1 MAANTPDFSLGRIDT
16 PDVAGGLLDFADRQ
30 QKQYQIGLSN
40 AVEADKLLRDKQR
53 FAREQE
59 LNKRNDTEYN
69 REIGLRTARQD
80 LSKEFLTN
88 PYAAKFGSGRETALL
103 DQQVNDYVNGGGEIN
118 EDMARRL
125 QARYEEARPFRE
137 DATNALTSQM
147 VLAGEDPTKAAQTG
161 AALGSNLLSRVEQ
174 QAAVS
179 ANRKIEQ
186 DQYDEAAKRNKDAL
200 QLKLDIAKA
209 NQAGDKDKAEL
220 LFKQY
225 QSIGGGGTGG
235 GSSTASG
242 LMETLGKIGPVDA
255 SSALAEGGPIDLA
268 RKAGYTESQIA
279 RAAGQSLDT
288 DPTAWTW
295 ADNKLDTT
303 MFTRNLGMQPP
314 GSGLS
319 KSINIRDIQAPTA
332 EEWNSIVPN
341 RAGYRVVDY
350 DPKRFL
356 EGSKGVLPELFGK
369 DEAAEKPLLS
379 EVAKG
384 TTEKKSGDTLADRN
398 NNYGNIKY
406 DPKDNWIGGRKDPN
420 SAFVKFDTP
429 ELGARAL
436 AKTIINGSAGLTI
449 DQYINKYAPAS
460 DNNDTKSYIADV
472 AKALN
477 KKPDELIKSEDVPA
491 VMKAIGKREGGNYS
505 DDVLKEGYRL
515 AVNPTTQDKDMLSK
529 VMEIG
534 PKKDSAFLKAIDPSN
549 IKDNYNNQVH
559 ANVPPSTIAELY
571 PKEQK
576 PVEVRSGFKQIG
588 DIMSEGLKTTY
599 EEGKKGVKEF
609 VIPLVKPAYDN
620 LFGKDDS
627 QAVNTGKALLN
638 NSAAGML
645 EIAGSPYTAMKRFT
659 DYMVYGESQGDS
671 VFQKNAQNARATA
684 ISELNKSGIENP
696 SDQEIA
702 MFVSDVLMP
711 VGGLAKTGKTTIG
724 LMPKLETDYGKLL
737 TNVATKDANVA
748 SAIEKLNASK
758 RGAQYADEAK
768 EFERQ
773 VLQKERQAATN
784 TPESVRNTTSELVN
798 TARRED
804 VVIRTS
810 KNILEGINTKGP
822 LSAADQVEI
831 LNALE
836 TLQKVTSRSAIEVLR
851 EIKLSPKVE
860 RYIMDSLKQ
869 TK

>member
-1 MAANTPDFSLGRIDT
+1 MSGNYYDANSIAANTRINIPQFDTGGMLKAGQVLGESLNY
-16 PDVAGGLLDFADRQ
+16 F
-30 QKQYQIGLSN
+30 
-40 AVEADKLLRDKQR
+40 RDKELEDAKVAREAKR

-59 LNKRNDTEYN
+59 LNARQDTEYN

-103 DQQVNDYVNGGGEIN
+103 DKQVNDYVNSGGEIN
-118 EDMARRL
+118 EDMAKRL
-125 QARYEEARPFRE
+125 QSRYEEARPFRE

-209 NQAGDKDKAEL
+209 NQTGDKDKAEL

-225 QSIGGGGTGG
+225 QSIGGGGAGG

-369 DEAAEKPLLS
+369 DASAPLLS
-379 EVAKG
+379 EAANKDLPSS
-384 TTEKKSGDTLADRN
+384 EIKKLVVDKYGDSNFNKSA
-398 NNYGNIKY
+398 Y
-406 DPKDNWIGGRKDPN
+406 DKN
-420 SAFVKFDTP
+420 
-429 ELGARAL
+429 L
-436 AKTIINGSAGLTI
+436 
-449 DQYINKYAPAS
+449 
-460 DNNDTKSYIADV
+460 
-472 AKALN
+472 
-477 KKPDELIKSEDVPA
+477 SEV
-491 VMKAIGKREGGNYS
+491 ESGGNYNA
-505 DDVLKEGYRL
+505 YN
-515 AVNPTTQDKDMLSK
+515 ATSK
-529 VMEIG
+529 
-534 PKKDSAFLKAIDPSN
+534 AFGK
-549 IKDNYNNQVH
+549 YQFV
-559 ANVPPSTIAELY
+559 PSTINSLI
-571 PKEQK
+571 KQDGGK
-576 PVEVRSGFKQIG
+576 HTIDEVRKSPELQ
-588 DIMSEGLKTTY
+588 DY
-599 EEGKKGVKEF
+599 Y
-609 VIPLVKPAYDN
+609 YD
-620 LFGKDDS
+620 K
-627 QAVNTGKALLN
+627 
-638 NSAAGML
+638 
-645 EIAGSPYTAMKRFT
+645 
-659 DYMVYGESQGDS
+659 
-671 VFQKNAQNARATA
+671 
-684 ISELNKSGIENP
+684 
-696 SDQEIA
+696 
-702 MFVSDVLMP
+702 
-711 VGGLAKTGKTTIG
+711 
-724 LMPKLETDYGKLL
+724 
-737 TNVATKDANVA
+737 
-748 SAIEKLNASK
+748 
-758 RGAQYADEAK
+758 
-768 EFERQ
+768 
-773 VLQKERQAATN
+773 
-784 TPESVRNTTSELVN
+784 
-798 TARRED
+798 
-804 VVIRTS
+804 
-810 KNILEGINTKGP
+810 
-822 LSAADQVEI
+822 
-831 LNALE
+831 
-836 TLQKVTSRSAIEVLR
+836 
-851 EIKLSPKVE
+851 
-860 RYIMDSLKQ
+860 
-869 TK
+869 

>member
-1 MAANTPDFSLGRIDT
+1 MAGNKPDFSLGRVDT
-16 PDVAGGLLDFADRQ
+16 PDVGGGLLDFADRQ

-40 AVEADKLLRDKQR
+40 AVEADKLLRDRQR

-59 LNKRNDTEYN
+59 LNARQDTEYN

-80 LSKEFLTN
+80 LSKEFLAN
-88 PYAAKFGSGRETALL
+88 PYAAKFGSGKETALL
-103 DQQVNDYVNGGGEIN
+103 DKQVNDYVNGGGVIN
-118 EDMARRL
+118 EDMAKRL
-125 QARYEEARPFRE
+125 QAKYEEARPFRE

-147 VLAGEDPTKAAQTG
+147 ILAGEDPTKAAQTG

-268 RKAGYTESQIA
+268 RKAGYTETQIA

-369 DEAAEKPLLS
+369 DTDKPLLS
-379 EVAKG
+379 EVVKG

-406 DPKDNWIGGRKDPN
+406 DPKDDWIGGRKDPN

-460 DNNDTKSYIADV
+460 DNNDTKSYVADV

-477 KKPDELIKSEDVPA
+477 KKPEELIKSEDVPA

-529 VMEIG
+529 VLERN
-534 PKKDSAFLKAIDPSN
+534 KKDSATSKLLQSPTSEVKYLFNKVDYKN
-549 IKDNYNNQVH
+549 
-559 ANVPPSTIAELY
+559 PPSVEIRGQMDELNKQGINT
-571 PKEQK
+571 KEDELAFNNLQEQYKAAKTEENIIGK
-576 PVEVRSGFKQIG
+576 PFYKMSAPELINSLLGVKTEDKPNIVKQVSDKVKLANNPNAADEEAGLEDRTLDFLPLGAFAKTKSLKTTDYDNAVIDLLKG
-588 DIMSEGLKTTY
+588 NSKSVGLKT
-599 EEGKKGVKEF
+599 
-609 VIPLVKPAYDN
+609 
-620 LFGKDDS
+620 DD
-627 QAVNTGKALLN
+627 KLLN
-638 NSAAGML
+638 ELYGNSPLA
-645 EIAGSPYTAMKRFT
+645 T
-659 DYMVYGESQGDS
+659 V
-671 VFQKNAQNARATA
+671 KN
-684 ISELNKSGIENP
+684 ISELNK
-696 SDQEIA
+696 
-702 MFVSDVLMP
+702 
-711 VGGLAKTGKTTIG
+711 T
-724 LMPKLETDYGKLL
+724 
-737 TNVATKDANVA
+737 ATKMTPAVRQELINYANQ
-748 SAIEKLNASK
+748 L
-758 RGAQYADEAK
+758 R
-768 EFERQ
+768 
-773 VLQKERQAATN
+773 
-784 TPESVRNTTSELVN
+784 SV
-798 TARRED
+798 
-804 VVIRTS
+804 
-810 KNILEGINTKGP
+810 KNPTVEQEEM
-822 LSAADQVEI
+822 LSRIA
-831 LNALE
+831 E
-836 TLQKVTSRSAIEVLR
+836 TLRK
-851 EIKLSPKVE
+851 
-860 RYIMDSLKQ
+860 

>member
-1 MAANTPDFSLGRIDT
+1 MSGNYYDANSIAANTRINIPQFDTGGMLKAGQVLGESLN
-16 PDVAGGLLDFADRQ
+16 
-30 QKQYQIGLSN
+30 Y
-40 AVEADKLLRDKQR
+40 LRDRELEESKLAREAKR

-59 LNKRNDTEYN
+59 LNARQDTEYN

-80 LSKEFLTN
+80 LSKEFLAN
-88 PYAAKFGSGRETALL
+88 PYAAKFGSGKETALL
-103 DQQVNDYVNGGGEIN
+103 DQQVNDYVNSGGVIN
-118 EDMARRL
+118 DDMARRL
-125 QARYEEARPFRE
+125 QAKYEEARPFRE

-186 DQYDEAAKRNKDAL
+186 DQYDEAAKRNKEAL

-209 NQAGDKDKAEL
+209 NQTGDKDKAEL

-303 MFTRNLGMQPP
+303 MFTRNLGMQQP

-332 EEWNSIVPN
+332 EEWASIVPN

-379 EVAKG
+379 EVVKS

-406 DPKDNWIGGRKDPN
+406 DPKDDWIGGRKDPN

-515 AVNPTTQDKDMLSK
+515 AVNPTTQDKDMLSR
-529 VMEIG
+529 VMERN
-534 PKKDSAFLKAIDPSN
+534 KKDSATSKLLQSPTSEVKYLFNKVDYKNPSSVELRGQMDELNKQGINTKEDELAFNNLQEQYKAAKTEENIIGKPFYKMSAPELINSLLGVKTEDKPNIVKQVSNEVKLANNPNAADEEAGLEDRTLDFLPLGAFAKTKS
-549 IKDNYNNQVH
+549 
-559 ANVPPSTIAELY
+559 
-571 PKEQK
+571 
-576 PVEVRSGFKQIG
+576 
-588 DIMSEGLKTTY
+588 LKTTDY
-599 EEGKKGVKEF
+599 DSVVRDLLKGNNKSGG
-609 VIPLVKPAYDN
+609 LRT
-620 LFGKDDS
+620 DD
-627 QAVNTGKALLN
+627 KLLN
-638 NSAAGML
+638 ELYGNSPLA
-645 EIAGSPYTAMKRFT
+645 T
-659 DYMVYGESQGDS
+659 V
-671 VFQKNAQNARATA
+671 KN
-684 ISELNKSGIENP
+684 ISELNK
-696 SDQEIA
+696 
-702 MFVSDVLMP
+702 
-711 VGGLAKTGKTTIG
+711 T
-724 LMPKLETDYGKLL
+724 
-737 TNVATKDANVA
+737 ATKMTPAVRQELINYANQ
-748 SAIEKLNASK
+748 L
-758 RGAQYADEAK
+758 R
-768 EFERQ
+768 
-773 VLQKERQAATN
+773 
-784 TPESVRNTTSELVN
+784 SV
-798 TARRED
+798 
-804 VVIRTS
+804 
-810 KNILEGINTKGP
+810 KNPTVEQEEM
-822 LSAADQVEI
+822 LSRIA
-831 LNALE
+831 E
-836 TLQKVTSRSAIEVLR
+836 TLRK
-851 EIKLSPKVE
+851 
-860 RYIMDSLKQ
+860 